1 MKDRL
6 LHSILFSP
14 WMIDGR
20 SARAYHPIVAN
31 MLKGNRVEL
40 NEEPTRKPYAYSA
53 SSMRKIK
60 YGNFGDAPEGSVA
73 VYTLIGAVTKYGGF
87 CTYGTE
93 DLMMRMSKAD
103 EMKNISAHMLEID
116 SGGGEATNI
125 ETVARFI
132 RNNIKKPVVA
142 WFNGTCASAAYYIAA
157 ACDEI
162 YASEPTDQVG
172 SIGVLLSFMDFKPFY
187 ESQGVNV
194 HEIYATQSELKNADF
209 KAAREGDYE
218 PIRER
223 LLDAYADT
231 FIKAVAEFRPS
242 LKEEDAY
249 KGQIYK
255 TPEAIAN
262 GMIDGMKTFDQA
274 VDRCLEL
281 SDNQKNDT
289 DMSFNRIE
297 SVLGYS
303 LETNDGG
310 VFLRAEELQQL
321 NRAIVAEGYEAV
333 EAGTVEQLQNENTQL
348 RTDVDANKTAIT
360 ELRAALDTKAS
371 AEDLKAHQNAFESFK
386 KEPGAAITSAFT
398 PEDPQAS
405 AQKEDWEEQEEALIK
420 AAENGEPV
428 RFTK

>member
-1 MKDRL
+1 M
-6 LHSILFSP
+6 
-14 WMIDGR
+14 MDGR
-20 SARAYHPIVAN
+20 SARAYHPLIVN
-31 MLKGNRVEL
+31 MLKGHQVDL
-40 NEEPTRKPYAYSA
+40 NEEPARRPFAYSA

-60 YGNFGDAPEGSVA
+60 YYNFGEAPEGSVA
-73 VYTLIGAVTKYGGF
+73 VHTLLGAVTKFGGY
-87 CTYGTE
+87 CTRGTE
-93 DLMMRMSKAD
+93 DMMMSMSKAD
-103 EMKNISAHMLEID
+103 EMKNIAAHMLEID

-142 WFNGTCASAAYYIAA
+142 WFNGTCASAAYYIAS

-172 SIGVLLSFMDFKPFY
+172 SIGVLMSFMDFKPFY

-231 FIKAVAEFRPS
+231 FISTVSEFRPN
-242 LKEEDAY
+242 LKDEDAY
-249 KGQIYK
+249 KGKIFK
-255 TPEAIAN
+255 SPEAITN
-262 GMIDGMKTFDQA
+262 GMIDGMKTFEQA

-281 SDNQKNDT
+281 SDNNQNKE

-297 SVLGYS
+297 SVLGYD
-303 LETNDGG
+303 LETKDGG
-310 VFLRAEELQQL
+310 VYLRAEELQQL

-333 EAGTVEQLQNENTQL
+333 EPGTIENLQKENEAIRSDL
-348 RTDVDANKTAIT
+348 KTA
-360 ELRAALDTKAS
+360 S
-371 AEDLKAHQNAFESFK
+371 EDREVLEQAIDQNAENIKALRNDFEAFK
-386 KEPGAAITSAFT
+386 KEPGAAITNAFT
-398 PEDPQAS
+398 PEDPQAK
-405 AQKEDWEEQEEALIK
+405 QPKEDWEKTEEELIN
-420 AAENGEPV
+420 AAESGAPV
-428 RFTK
+428 RFTR